1 MSQETR
7 CRLRSLLVKVLGPL
21 ALLGLIWCAGNT
33 PAQAAGLLD
42 NACLAPA
49 PLTLK
54 PNACFMAENVIVTYW
69 SSAAHTKIVGQ
80 CSSGPCPGAGCT
92 GTRSSLYTVSESSCE
107 IC

>member
-1 MSQETR
+1 MSQVTR
-7 CRLRSLLVKVLGPL
+7 GRLRSLLVKGFGPL
-21 ALLGLIWCAGNT
+21 ALLGLIWCASNA

-42 NACLAPA
+42 KACFAPA
-49 PLTLK
+49 PLALK

-92 GTRSSLYTVSESSCE
+92 GTRSSFYTVSESSCE